1 MADDRQRLRRLHR
14 LERVRSIAK
23 HAAALEAAQAE
34 GTLAQ
39 LMALA
44 DRVTVLATGYAARND
59 APDALA
65 LQQLVRFAGG
75 LRQVS
80 QATASD
86 AGQARTVADRKQTE
100 LAQAERRRA
109 AVEQRALDQARA
121 AASRRVTPAIG
132 VRRAIGRTIGT
143 GLE

>member
-1 MADDRQRLRRLHR
+1 MASDRQRLSRLHR

-23 HAAALEAAQAE
+23 HAAAVEAAQAE

-39 LMALA
+39 LIALA
-44 DRVTVLATGYAARND
+44 DRVTLLATDYATRDD

-65 LQQLVRFAGG
+65 LQHLVRFAGG

-80 QATASD
+80 QTTRSD
-86 AGQARTVADRKQTE
+86 AGQARTLADRKQSD

-109 AVEQRALDQARA
+109 AVEQRALGEARA
-121 AASRRVTPAIG
+121 AASRRVAPAIG
-132 VRRAIGRTIGT
+132 PRRAIGT

>member
-1 MADDRQRLRRLHR
+1 MASDRQRLARLHR

-23 HAAALEAAQAE
+23 HTAALEAAQAE

-39 LMALA
+39 LIALA
-44 DRVTVLATGYAARND
+44 DRVTLLATDYAARDD

-75 LRQVS
+75 LRTVS
-80 QATASD
+80 QTTRSD
-86 AGQARTVADRKQTE
+86 AGQARTVADRKQSD

-109 AVEQRALDQARA
+109 AVEERALDEARA
-121 AASRRVTPAIG
+121 AASRRIAPAIG
-132 VRRAIGRTIGT
+132 TRRAIGT

>member
-1 MADDRQRLRRLHR
+1 MASDRQRLARLHR

-23 HAAALEAAQAE
+23 HAAAVEAAQAE

-39 LMALA
+39 LVALA
-44 DRVTVLATGYAARND
+44 DRVTLLATDYATRDD

-75 LRQVS
+75 LRTVS
-80 QATASD
+80 QTTRSD
-86 AGQARTVADRKQTE
+86 AGQARTLADRKQAD

-109 AVEQRALDQARA
+109 AVEERAITEVRA
-121 AASRRVTPAIG
+121 AASRRIAPAIG
-132 VRRAIGRTIGT
+132 PRRAIGT